1 MPVTRTGTELL
12 LPRPSPS
19 CPSSP
24 RPQHQTVPLD
34 CKAQLKSPPA
44 LMSAALVKP
53 DTRTG
58 EGAALVVPSPNLPP
72 SLAPQ
77 QRAVPSPKSAHVC
90 SHPDEMI
97 GLGLILER
105 PTTLAGVA

>member
-1 MPVTRTGTELL
+1 MPATRTGTELL
-12 LPRPSPS
+12 RPRPSPS

-24 RPQHQTVPLD
+24 KPQHQTVPLA
-34 CKAQLKSPPA
+34 CRAQLKSPPA

-53 DTRTG
+53 DTLTG
-58 EGAALVVPSPNLPP
+58 ETAAIVVPSPNLPE

-77 QRAVPSPKSAHVC
+77 HRAVPSPTSAHVC
-90 SHPDEMI
+90 SHPDEMT